1 MALDAKMI
9 SQAEQVSALTDNSL
23 ISVSEGEG
31 QPQKNISFPNL
42 VAEIQ
47 GEDSKIATASTM
59 EYVRGLD
66 ANGNPIMINKSD
78 LASVVAELEVGI
90 RFRGIV
96 SDSMGTSNLNNVTTP
111 GLYYVHDGVENVP
124 NDAWH
129 GSVLLVFKTHQF
141 NYFMQLYISPAYN
154 KIFKRSKVYDGD
166 EWTTWTEL

>member
-78 LASVVAELEVGI
+78 LASVVAGQM
-90 RFRGIV
+90 RFV
-96 SDSMGTSNLNNVTTP
+96 KFSTSPKSNNANEIYTPLIFLNMNLMS
-111 GLYYVHDGVENVP
+111 NVP
-124 NDAWH
+124 TPYGTLFCF
-129 GSVLLVFKTHQF
+129 GSETHAVQFYIPAESTNMLYFRQKT
-141 NYFMQLYISPAYN
+141 SSSWAGWS
-154 KIFKRSKVYDGD
+154 KI
-166 EWTTWTEL
+166 L

>member
-1 MALDAKMI
+1 MSLDAKMI
-9 SQAEQVSALTDNSL
+9 SQAELVSALTDNSL

-78 LASVVAELEVGI
+78 LASVVAGLMGYSKTEIVYISDYNPDIDNIIYNCRGFVNNGYSGNPISEDTGWAFFECKRFPDGRCMQILTGWFQPNI
-90 RFRGIV
+90 RFIRIYQNARW
-96 SDSMGTSNLNNVTTP
+96 TSWKSL
-111 GLYYVHDGVENVP
+111 
-124 NDAWH
+124 
-129 GSVLLVFKTHQF
+129 
-141 NYFMQLYISPAYN
+141 
-154 KIFKRSKVYDGD
+154 
-166 EWTTWTEL
+166 